1 VSTGSAYATTDSSGN
16 YTITGLTDGTY
27 TVAPDN
33 TLNYVFNPT
42 QKTVTIN
49 GANVTGINFGAY
61 LPKPKLRG
69 SQTSF
74 YGAPPVS
81 VGQSNSPS
89 GSGATSLQPAGNG
102 GNSTAGQTGGGLQ
115 VNRPSG
121 GPGGPNAR
129 GGGEEVYYASEQSM
143 ETPTPKASMT
153 VPPAPS
159 GGTTRYYVEDHLG
172 TVRLVTDEQGA
183 VVEWHDYEPFGVEI
197 APSTNVA
204 ENTHQYTGQERDA
217 ATQMDYMHFRYYGSN
232 LGRFMKPDNVM
243 GTAMN
248 PQDWNLYS
256 YVHGNPVNFNDP
268 TGHLGVD
275 QHQFM
280 LPSDSI
286 AGSAYS
292 MFENGHIS
300 TLPDGLGDAETDSMG
315 DPGILADNRKI
326 STNWPAWYA
335 SAAAQ
340 QAASNN
346 SGYDSWVQTASNNSS
361 SQGVISSMPDW
372 MVMDFLQTGDIIPY
386 QITGDAQVLGY
397 MRQFIPIL
405 SETFYA
411 DPISGA
417 EGGVDDNRVGSASGI
432 SGGYYILQLTTI
444 FTFPGSRT
452 RLWMALEQQIN
463 SAVPV
468 PVYLARPY
476 TLIDAPPGD
485 KGRPLRPG
493 SRYLWRYMGY

>member
-1 VSTGSAYATTDSSGN
+1 
-16 YTITGLTDGTY
+16 
-27 TVAPDN
+27 
-33 TLNYVFNPT
+33 
-42 QKTVTIN
+42 
-49 GANVTGINFGAY
+49 
-61 LPKPKLRG
+61 
-69 SQTSF
+69 
-74 YGAPPVS
+74 
-81 VGQSNSPS
+81 
-89 GSGATSLQPAGNG
+89 
-102 GNSTAGQTGGGLQ
+102 
-115 VNRPSG
+115 
-121 GPGGPNAR
+121 
-129 GGGEEVYYASEQSM
+129 M

-346 SGYDSWVQTASNNSS
+346 SGYYPWVQTASNEVITAPNPCDETMLPGDPVPTKGSVAV
-361 SQGVISSMPDW
+361 GVIENCFPTPKDPEVSVPTPGADGPLPLTLAEFLVAVHEMIDQANPQGDVCVVSGVLFRNDACPDHIF
-372 MVMDFLQTGDIIPY
+372 VASPKYAERPSRPTN
-386 QITGDAQVLGY
+386 DA
-397 MRQFIPIL
+397 
-405 SETFYA
+405 
-411 DPISGA
+411 
-417 EGGVDDNRVGSASGI
+417 
-432 SGGYYILQLTTI
+432 
-444 FTFPGSRT
+444 FPWNTPVVRFP
-452 RLWMALEQQIN
+452 
-463 SAVPV
+463 AVPL
-468 PVYLARPY
+468 PQGLYY
-476 TLIDAPPGD
+476 QGIF
-485 KGRPLRPG
+485 K
-493 SRYLWRYMGY
+493 